1 MRVLAIIGDKGN
13 HALYRREDSRE
24 PGILGVQRQ
33 DRKERVIKRLID
45 VIQRRQFRE
54 IIDPSQAKLGSVMA
68 LIVDLVH
75 YFFAL

>member
-45 VIQRRQFRE
+45 VI
-54 IIDPSQAKLGSVMA
+54 
-68 LIVDLVH
+68 
-75 YFFAL
+75 